1 MTTDN
6 TETILTIAGRL
17 LEEKKE
23 APKKKLKSRHWLR
36 IEAAIEDAANRLDMP
51 EVRLPIDDCDL
62 ARFALEMGPQNLVG
76 VQKRIGKKFAAR
88 LISEAIEFLDESK

>member
-17 LEEKKE
+17 LGEKKE

-36 IEAAIEDAANRLDMP
+36 IEAAIENAAKGYKCP
-51 EVRLPIDDCDL
+51 VRLPIDDSDL

-76 VQKRIGKKFAAR
+76 LQKRIGKKFAAR
-88 LISEAIEFLDESK
+88 LIAEAIEFLDEAK